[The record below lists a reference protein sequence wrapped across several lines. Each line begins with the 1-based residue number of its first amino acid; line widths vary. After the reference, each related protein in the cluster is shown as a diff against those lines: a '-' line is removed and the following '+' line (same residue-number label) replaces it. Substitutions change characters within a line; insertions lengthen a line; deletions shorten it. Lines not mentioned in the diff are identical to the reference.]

1 MRRLALALAVA
12 LGMVTPSLAE
22 EAPPDGIRVDIPVKL
37 TSAKV
42 VFNLDH
48 RAFAGD
54 EPVGFDFLRVML
66 DGFAT
71 EGTKWE
77 VVAIFHGAA
86 GYMLL
91 DDAKYNEVRNWTGG
105 NPYKAQIRAAMT
117 AGVSIEECA
126 QTMRDF
132 GWTNAD
138 LIPGVRVNSGANFR
152 IVELVQD
159 GFVQIQP

>member
-1 MRRLALALAVA
+1 MRAPLLALAVA
-12 LGMVTPSLAE
+12 LGMGAPSMAE
-22 EAPPDGIRVDIPVKL
+22 DASPNGIRVDIPVKL
-37 TSAKV
+37 ASAKV

-54 EPVGFDFLRVML
+54 EPVGLDFLRVML
-66 DGFAT
+66 DGFTAA
-71 EGTKWE
+71 GTKWE
-77 VVAIFHGAA
+77 IVTIFHGAA

-91 DDAKYNEVRNWTGG
+91 DDAKYDEVRNWTGG
-105 NPYKAQIRAAMT
+105 NPYKAQILDLMA

-126 QTMRDF
+126 QTMRDL

-152 IVELVQD
+152 IIELVQD
-159 GFVQIQP
+159 GYVQIQP